1 MTTSKISELQ
11 DSIDLTTIEILVPTM
26 NKKNAIKYTIFD
38 FRKIDID
45 KISNFVNSAF
55 ILFPSVPNYISIKTL
70 KQYMDSQSMLY
81 SSILESTIIDQ
92 K

>member
-45 KISNFVNSAF
+45 KISNFDIGGN
-55 ILFPSVPNYISIKTL
+55 IKINQNLLFY
-70 KQYMDSQSMLY
+70 
-81 SSILESTIIDQ
+81 
-92 K
+92 